1 MKLAV
6 TYMNDIDVH
15 TLKTAGADA
24 VILGIERFS
33 MRMASPIPLDA
44 LADTVRA
51 IHAQHLECWV
61 TMNAPIH
68 EADLDAMEA
77 ALKQVLD
84 AGVDN
89 VLFADLAVL
98 AAAGPDK
105 KRLIYHP
112 ETYATDVGDNRFYA
126 NEGIAGIVA
135 GRELTID
142 AIEAMAEGPLP
153 LLVVGHGHSPMFHSR
168 RPLVEHYFEHTGDAD
183 ADIIKTKKTLTLVE
197 ESRQEAYPI
206 VQDAFGTHVFRAKP
220 TASFTVLKR
229 LSKVVDT
236 LIIDGLW
243 LTPDDIVQTVSDYRA
258 ALSDK
263 PLSANYEG
271 CDDGFYFKKTVAL
284 KEDA

>member
-142 AIEAMAEGPLP
+142 AIEAMAEGPLASSP
-153 LLVVGHGHSPMFHSR
+153 AGNSPSTRLKQWQKAPYRFWSLVMDIARCFIQGGHWLSTISNTPVTPMPTS
-168 RPLVEHYFEHTGDAD
+168 
-183 ADIIKTKKTLTLVE
+183 
-197 ESRQEAYPI
+197 SRQ
-206 VQDAFGTHVFRAKP
+206 
-220 TASFTVLKR
+220 KR
-229 LSKVVDT
+229 
-236 LIIDGLW
+236 
-243 LTPDDIVQTVSDYRA
+243 P
-258 ALSDK
+258 
-263 PLSANYEG
+263 
-271 CDDGFYFKKTVAL
+271 
-284 KEDA
+284 